1 MTCAKQDGAGFR
13 VRSRRR
19 DAGLRV
25 PIFNQQGKAMTG
37 QQTIGRMYGS
47 APATTFMGLPA
58 CSNLSRPEADA
69 VLVGVPAAT
78 PYASVGSYCADA
90 PDAIRAVMAQYAAAL
105 HHHDFDFDGPLLPP
119 RVRVV
124 DAGNM
129 PLAEDPSENR
139 AQIREAVGA
148 ILNAGAVPLVLGGDD
163 SVPIPL
169 FEAFAGRGSYTV
181 LQIDAHIDWRDDV
194 DGERLGLSSTMRRAS
209 EMGHIGRIIQV
220 GQRGVGSA
228 RPADVADARAA
239 GVHFISAHQLHRE
252 GLEPVLRLIEPGSEL
267 LITFDCDAL
276 DPAIMPAVIG
286 RVPGGLSYWQAVD
299 LLHGAADRARVA
311 SFDLVEFM
319 PARDLDGTGA
329 LVAGRILATVTGI
342 VARQA
347 GSAAES
353 LPDPSDPSL
362 GA

>member
-1 MTCAKQDGAGFR
+1 
-13 VRSRRR
+13 
-19 DAGLRV
+19 
-25 PIFNQQGKAMTG
+25 
-37 QQTIGRMYGS
+37 
-47 APATTFMGLPA
+47 MGLPA

-90 PDAIRAVMAQYAAAL
+90 PDAIRAVMPSMRPPFITMTSILMARCF
-105 HHHDFDFDGPLLPP
+105 HHGCVSWTLETC
-119 RVRVV
+119 
-124 DAGNM
+124 
-129 PLAEDPSENR
+129 PLAEDASENR

-228 RPADVADARAA
+228 RPADLADAKAA

-299 LLHGAADRARVA
+299 LLHGAADWARVA